1 MGIVTQL
8 KRTRIVQIAHL
19 LIAAGTE
26 CATAKKTA
34 LTVRLIVGN
43 PLQWKQIVMTIS
55 IMMGM
60 ALPTVMIRIVPVIL
74 LAQSIVP
81 KGKNRAHPMTNAAL
95 EGVSGVFV
103 NSRIA
108 KLLSVR
114 FQSKTPFFD
123 DSINIIV
130 SGYCKSSNLFKV

>member
-1 MGIVTQL
+1 MQYLNVGGVKAVEHVMPASRETVMGIVTQL

-34 LTVRLIVGN
+34 ITVRLIVVGN

-60 ALPTVMIRIVPVIL
+60 ALPTVMIRIVPVIP
-74 LAQSIVP
+74 LA
-81 KGKNRAHPMTNAAL
+81 ATAW
-95 EGVSGVFV
+95 
-103 NSRIA
+103 
-108 KLLSVR
+108 
-114 FQSKTPFFD
+114 
-123 DSINIIV
+123 
-130 SGYCKSSNLFKV
+130 

>member
-1 MGIVTQL
+1 MQT
-8 KRTRIVQIAHL
+8 AHR
-19 LIAAGTE
+19 ATVAVTE

-34 LTVRLIVGN
+34 ITVRLIVVGN

-81 KGKNRAHPMTNAAL
+81 KEKKRAHPMTNAAL
-95 EGVSGVFV
+95 EGVSGVLV
-103 NSRIA
+103 NSQIVN
-108 KLLSVR
+108 LFSVR
-114 FQSKTPFFD
+114 FLSKTPFFD

-130 SGYCKSSNLFKV
+130 PGYCKSSNLFKV